1 MFSNYTNEC
10 SFSSYHLIL
19 KNQTKNWVKGNLLC
33 LLIMSCLTPSKKHHV
48 HTPFLS
54 TEKNQNI
61 LTHKKPVNAL
71 WMFLALTGLNANNEE
86 ILCQEKL
93 PKTDERYVLTTHFK
107 CLLCDLY

>member
-1 MFSNYTNEC
+1 MYIHRFYQQKKSKYSN
-10 SFSSYHLIL
+10 
-19 KNQTKNWVKGNLLC
+19 
-33 LLIMSCLTPSKKHHV
+33 P
-48 HTPFLS
+48 
-54 TEKNQNI
+54 
-61 LTHKKPVNAL
+61 KKPDNVL

>member
-10 SFSSYHLIL
+10 SFSSYHLKL

-61 LTHKKPVNAL
+61 LTHKKPVNVL

-86 ILCQEKL
+86 ILCQIFF
-93 PKTDERYVLTTHFK
+93 T
-107 CLLCDLY
+107 